1 MFTVFFCG
9 FLLVHIVPTVRPDD
23 DFIRNGGSP
32 VVCYYHGWAAD
43 RYSPM
48 NYRIRDIPGDLCTHV
63 NLNYAG
69 IDKDT
74 LEVKDLIPAYQNNSH
89 YKDFTAIK
97 KKFLFV
103 KTLISIGGWDHG
115 GESFSYVAA
124 DRSRRCNFTRNL
136 LKFLRENDFDGVD
149 IDWRFPA
156 SPDRNGKPE
165 DKENYVLFLKS
176 LCRLRKKGL
185 IVTATVPITPFY
197 LDNGYD
203 VRQLSKYVDWLNVI
217 GFDLR
222 GRWTGI
228 ADVHSPLY
236 ARSFETGDT
245 RNLNVAQGL
254 KRLVELGAPKK
265 KLVLG
270 IPFFGR
276 SYVLAGQR
284 EAQQWL
290 AHHSVLDLSAV
301 KRSFHAHYTYL
312 LLVIQICT
320 NIEDGIAT
328 REFDNEGKCPYIYYE
343 DQWVGY
349 EDEESVGIKVD
360 FVIKE
365 GYAGVMVFNND
376 MDDFNGVCGT
386 THPLLKV
393 VYQKL
398 SEAPESRRRRR

>member
-1 MFTVFFCG
+1 MFYAFFSGC
-9 FLLVHIVPTVRPDD
+9 LLAHILPLVRLED
-23 DFIRNGGSP
+23 DFIKNGGSP
-32 VVCYYHGWAAD
+32 VVCYYTGVAAD

-63 NLNYAG
+63 TLNYAG
-69 IDKDT
+69 IDKEK
-74 LEVKDLIPAYQNNSH
+74 LGVKDLIPAYTNNSH
-89 YKDFTAIK
+89 YKDFTGIK
-97 KKFLFV
+97 SKFLFV
-103 KTLISIGGWDHG
+103 KTMISLGGWEHG
-115 GESFSYVAA
+115 SEPFSYVAA
-124 DRSRRCNFTRNL
+124 DRERRCKFTRNL
-136 LKFLRENDFDGVD
+136 YKFLKENNFDGVD

-156 SPDRNGKPE
+156 SPDRSGVPE
-165 DKENYVLFLKS
+165 DKQNYVLFLKS
-176 LCRLRKKGL
+176 LCKLRKKGL
-185 IVTATVPITPFY
+185 LVTATIPITPYF
-197 LDNGYD
+197 LDKGYD
-203 VRQLSKYVDWLNVI
+203 VQELAKYLDWFNVI

-222 GRWTGI
+222 GRWSGI
-228 ADVHSPLY
+228 ADVHSPLF

-276 SYVLAGQR
+276 SYVLADKDN
-284 EAQQWL
+284 
-290 AHHSVLDLSAV
+290 HSVGAPIKDVPAAPGPFIGSNEIMA
-301 KRSFHAHYTYL
+301 YYE
-312 LLVIQICT
+312 ICT
-320 NIEDGIAT
+320 NIEDGTGT
-328 REFDNEGKCPYIYYE
+328 REFDNESKCPYMYYE

-360 FVIKE
+360 YVIKE

-393 VYQKL
+393 IYQKL
-398 SEAPESRRRRR
+398 SESTETRRRRSL